1 MADVLVPVGKAAG
14 AGMGAEQTAHLK
26 HGTLSLFDSV
36 MIATASVAP
45 AYSLA
50 ATMGLMVIAVGVQA
64 PAAIIASFVPVF
76 FIALAYF
83 FLNRQDPNCGASYT
97 WISRTLNPHIG
108 WFTGWVQTAASV
120 LFCTAAPLLAGAN
133 TLSFFNSVGWISTNA
148 ASDTRLIAA
157 VGFLWLLLVTA
168 MVVRG
173 IRLTANFQWI
183 MVGIEY
189 LLVLGFSIA
198 AFIKIAAQHPAGSQN
213 ISVSWFNPFQLAG
226 LDGLAAGAVLGV
238 FFFWGWDTA
247 ANLNEETENAKTTP
261 GNAGLI
267 SMVILL
273 VLFMIAC
280 SAMQA
285 LVPADTL
292 SKQGATALTYFAGQV
307 FPAPWSYAILIA
319 VLASTVATT
328 QTTLLPATRLTLSM
342 SRDAVFPPVFGLIH
356 RVWQT
361 PYVGTIIVAGISA
374 IGVWLTAFN
383 GNINSTMT
391 NVVNNIGVLVCFYY
405 GVTGIACAWAFRK
418 ALFKSPRILV
428 LAGILP
434 LLGGLALFWVG
445 YEVVKLA
452 GIGPS
457 LPVTIP
463 MVLGL
468 PLLVLTIVLTKSQFF
483 SQKTVSYDIGP
494 NGEIVSSDATTEPSV
509 AV

>member
-1 MADVLVPVGKAAG
+1 MADIAIPVAAG
-14 AGMGAEQTAHLK
+14 TGGGGSEKDAELK
-26 HGTLSLFDSV
+26 HGTLSLFDST

-76 FIALAYF
+76 AIALAYY
-83 FLNRQDPNCGASYT
+83 FLNKQDPNCGASYT
-97 WISRTLNPHIG
+97 WISRTLNPHLG

-120 LFCTAAPLLAGAN
+120 LFCIAAPLLAGAN
-133 TLSFFNSVGWISTNA
+133 TLAFFNSVGWIGNDA

-157 VGFLWLLLVTA
+157 LGFLWLLLVTA

-198 AFIKIAAQHPAGSQN
+198 AFVKIAAQHPAGSQN
-213 ISVSWFNPFQLAG
+213 ISLSWFNPFQLAG

-247 ANLNEETENAKTTP
+247 ANLNEETENAETTP

-273 VLFMIAC
+273 VLFMVAC

-307 FPAPWSYAILIA
+307 FPAPWSYAMLIA

-361 PYVGTIIVAGISA
+361 PYVGTIIVAAVSA

-383 GNINSTMT
+383 GNINGTMV
-391 NVVNNIGVLVCFYY
+391 NVVNNIGILVCFYY
-405 GVTGIACAWAFRK
+405 AVTGIACAWAFRK
-418 ALFKSPRILV
+418 ALLKSPRILV

-434 LLGGLALFWVG
+434 LLGGLALLWVG
-445 YEVVKLA
+445 GELIKIDGV
-452 GIGPS
+452 GPS
-457 LPVTIP
+457 LPVIIP
-463 MVLGL
+463 MVAGI
-468 PLLVLTIVLTKSQFF
+468 PLLILTMVLTKSKFF
-483 SQKTVSYDIGP
+483 SEKTVSYDLDASG
-494 NGEIVSSDATTEPSV
+494 NIVSSA